1 MSEVVYN
8 SVKDVDFGTKAF
20 EFIHQFTKTSNQFLR
35 FMYPD
40 KTNDSSKLFD
50 FDATNFKITHLI
62 SLANSLIQDLHVDMG
77 PDHTIE
83 MPPVETE
90 EPKKKDSFN
99 WWKNQPNNWRKYKTN
114 YEQFGIVPLACI
126 YFPEGKYILEC

>member
-1 MSEVVYN
+1 M
-8 SVKDVDFGTKAF
+8 
-20 EFIHQFTKTSNQFLR
+20 
-35 FMYPD
+35 
-40 KTNDSSKLFD
+40 
-50 FDATNFKITHLI
+50 
-62 SLANSLIQDLHVDMG
+62 HVDMG

-114 YEQFGIVPLACI
+114 YEQLGLFH
-126 YFPEGKYILEC
+126 